1 MNNNVFKELAAM
13 AKRDASEYKNNAH
26 RCHNDPVSRAVW
38 NILAEDARRKSLTF
52 SNMANKTRIIG
63 HSNRTC

>member
-1 MNNNVFKELAAM
+1 M